1 MLEKLKKIVPIFGT
15 IKHRVNEADN
25 KIEQAAEIIKEDTKA
40 VAEAVK
46 DEIQEVKDLNLTEA
60 DKLLGDTIATV
71 ATTVMTTYGIPCSD
85 VQKQI
90 ISKAAAYAIRDF
102 KEGCTNPD
110 KLIVMRVC
118 NKLHEEREARLAARR
133 NK

>member
-1 MLEKLKKIVPIFGT
+1 MFDRLKKIVPTFGT
-15 IKHRVNEADN
+15 LKHEVD
-25 KIEQAAEIIKEDTKA
+25 KVDDVIKEAPKAVINDTKA
-40 VAEAVK
+40 VVQAVK

-118 NKLHEEREARLAARR
+118 NKLHEEREARLAAR
-133 NK
+133 KK

>member
-1 MLEKLKKIVPIFGT
+1 MFDKLKKILQRENNIELGGL
-15 IKHRVNEADN
+15 DD
-25 KIEQAAEIIKEDTKA
+25 KIEQAAEVVEEDTKA

-60 DKLLGDTIATV
+60 DKLLGDTIAGI
-71 ATTVMTTYGIPCSD
+71 AITVMTSYGIPCSD

-118 NKLHEEREARLAARR
+118 NKLREEREARLAAR
-133 NK
+133 KK

>member
-1 MLEKLKKIVPIFGT
+1 MFDKLKDFL
-15 IKHRVNEADN
+15 HRVDKVDYVVKEAP
-25 KIEQAAEIIKEDTKA
+25 KVVVEDTKA

-60 DKLLGDTIATV
+60 DKLLGDTIACV
-71 ATTVMTTYGIPCSD
+71 AITVMTTYGIPCSD
-85 VQKQI
+85 IQKQI

-118 NKLHEEREARLAARR
+118 NKLHEEREARLAARK